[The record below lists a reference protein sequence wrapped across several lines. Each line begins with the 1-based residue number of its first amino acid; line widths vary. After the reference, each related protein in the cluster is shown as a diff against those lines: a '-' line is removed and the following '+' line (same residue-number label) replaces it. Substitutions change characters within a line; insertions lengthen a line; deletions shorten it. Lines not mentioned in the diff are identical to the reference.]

1 MTEIYTNSAPA
12 NRTVVL
18 DFPYLT
24 GATIDAVVVDDLG
37 EELFV
42 FTGPAGATGPADGPD
57 SFITLTLPLFLCQFD
72 SRLHI
77 QYEVTYFEDANDQTY
92 TIAKDQP
99 VDIVTPI
106 LTKAEIKAVW
116 ETATDTEV
124 VTIEKAVRHVI
135 QAYTGQEFGRYIGT
149 LACRGTGG
157 ETLALPRR
165 LMELTGFEG
174 YPATPVNF
182 VIQNNGYTLRHYPW
196 GVPPVKA
203 DAWGLHMHV
212 GGVIHNP
219 NNVKVETFANNRDYL
234 VEGHWGWPAVP
245 DAVKEAAKLLVN
257 DYACADAQYRDR
269 YLVSMTAADWRIQ
282 FYSGAYLRTGNVRA
296 DQLLSDYVVTRG
308 WGVI

>member
-1 MTEIYTNSAPA
+1 MEVYTNATD
-12 NRTVVL
+12 RTVIL
-18 DFPYLT
+18 DMPVVT
-24 GATIDAVVVDDLG
+24 GAQVEASIFRDG
-37 EELFV
+37 EEV
-42 FTGPAGATGPADGPD
+42 FTFTTLGATGAAPDG
-57 SFITLTLPLFLCQFD
+57 FYTATIPLFLCQFD

-77 QYEVTYFEDANDQTY
+77 HYDVTYLEPADSNTY
-92 TIAKDQP
+92 TVSKSFP

-116 ETATDTEV
+116 DTATNDEV
-124 VTIEKAVRHVI
+124 LTIEKAVRHVV
-135 QAYTGQEFGRYIGT
+135 QAYTGQQFGRFIGDQSV
-149 LACRGTGG
+149 RGTGSPV
-157 ETLALPRR
+157 LALPQR
-165 LMELTGFEG
+165 LLSIESFGGIDANPLHFDIG
-174 YPATPVNF
+174 ND
-182 VIQNNGYTLRHYPW
+182 GYTLRYYPL

-203 DAWGLHMHV
+203 DAYGLHMHV

-219 NNVKVETFANNRDYL
+219 NNVKYKNFLTGHTYTVG
-234 VEGHWGWPAVP
+234 GHWGWEAVP
-245 DAVKEAAKLLVN
+245 DPVKEAAKLLIN